1 LVSQNSNLFY
11 LPAGKVIAA
20 GTNRNLMQAGVL
32 TAMTEDNVQIS
43 KRELIEQI
51 DYLKYQVDKLMKI
64 QESRQAVVEEE
75 VKVDPEEQRNMKMAA
90 LLASR

>member
-1 LVSQNSNLFY
+1 LNKSNLRYF
-11 LPAGKVIAA
+11 PPSKVIAA
-20 GTNRNLMQAGVL
+20 GTNRLNLMQAGIPRTTTNEQV
-32 TAMTEDNVQIS
+32 S